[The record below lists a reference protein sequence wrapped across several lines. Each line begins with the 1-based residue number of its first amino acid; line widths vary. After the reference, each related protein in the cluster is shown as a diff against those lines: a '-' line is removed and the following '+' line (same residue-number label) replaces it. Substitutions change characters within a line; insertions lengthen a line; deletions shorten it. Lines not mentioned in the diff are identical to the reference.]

1 MDLELLGLEK
11 LRVQGNLIELE
22 LGGVEDD
29 LRSFLQ
35 DIETM
40 H

>member
-1 MDLELLGLEK
+1 MDLELLSLEK
-11 LRVQGNLIELE
+11 LRVQGNLIKLE
-22 LGGVEDD
+22 LGSVEDN